1 MFPVMPRRPRHRT
14 SAPTSRRLQLV
25 ICSRPLW
32 MASIARELI
41 MRKIFAVIPLA
52 ICSTRCSDFALG
64 TDLESAVG
72 GLVSAAVR
80 SGLPPV
86 NV

>member
-1 MFPVMPRRPRHRT
+1 
-14 SAPTSRRLQLV
+14 
-25 ICSRPLW
+25 
-32 MASIARELI
+32 